1 MSMFG
6 TRSGRMESAAKFAS
20 FSSASRT
27 SDIPVTLRVRF
38 STPTRTTPPAVF
50 AKATIVLSTPSGE
63 ERSRLYSSVFPS
75 GRRRRSIRS
84 TALHYTRKSR
94 SGDGFRV
101 RGHWARGQAKPA
113 LNSFATITMLRNM
126 PRNPLFEA
134 TCITK
139 SYSGLCALSGVSFE
153 LREGEVH
160 ALIGENGAGK
170 STLIKIITGAV
181 TADSGTL
188 AVGGHIV
195 PHNSPNI
202 SRALG
207 IAAIYQQPSL
217 FPHLTVAENIAL
229 AAESGSVWRR
239 VDWKARASLA
249 AELLS
254 RIGATL
260 PPETLV
266 ESLSMPEQQI
276 VEIAKALGSNAK
288 ILIMD
293 EPTASLSDREV
304 ESLFRV
310 VALLRSQGVGI
321 VYISHRLPEI
331 SAIADRVTVL
341 RDGQTIATRDM
352 RDVDR
357 AELIRLMVGREL
369 SAVFPKREVPI
380 GETVLDVRGLGSR
393 AAGVR
398 DISFELRR
406 GEILGLAGLVGSGR
420 TQLAETLFG
429 LTPADTSA
437 VEIGGQVVRIQSPA
451 GAIGLGIG
459 YVPEDRRQHG
469 VVLEMPI
476 TVNVSLANLRAV
488 SRAGLIS
495 DARECSLARQYI
507 GQLRIKTRSP
517 YAEAGSLS
525 GGNQQKVALAR
536 WLAIRPTVLILD
548 EPTQGVDVGSKSE
561 IHRLMCDLAEAGL
574 AIIMISSELPEIL
587 GMSDRIAVMHG
598 GTIAGFLSRK
608 EATQQNILSLAMGQ
622 APK

>member
-1 MSMFG
+1 
-6 TRSGRMESAAKFAS
+6 
-20 FSSASRT
+20 
-27 SDIPVTLRVRF
+27 
-38 STPTRTTPPAVF
+38 
-50 AKATIVLSTPSGE
+50 
-63 ERSRLYSSVFPS
+63 
-75 GRRRRSIRS
+75 
-84 TALHYTRKSR
+84 
-94 SGDGFRV
+94 
-101 RGHWARGQAKPA
+101 
-113 LNSFATITMLRNM
+113 MLIAM
-126 PRNPLFEA
+126 PRNLLFEA
-134 TCITK
+134 DSIAK
-139 SYSGLCALSGVSFE
+139 SYSGLRALSGVSFQ

-170 STLIKIITGAV
+170 STLIKIVTGAE

-188 AVGGHIV
+188 VVGGHAV

-229 AAESGSVWRR
+229 AVESGSAWRR
-239 VDWKARASLA
+239 VDWKARARLA

-254 RIGATL
+254 RVGATL
-260 PPETLV
+260 APETLV

-276 VEIAKALGSNAK
+276 VEIAKALGSNAR

-321 VYISHRLPEI
+321 VYISHRLAEI

-341 RDGQTIATRDM
+341 RDGQTIATRDIV
-352 RDVDR
+352 DVDR

-380 GETVLDVRGLGSR
+380 GEIVLEVRGLGSR

-398 DISFELRR
+398 DISLEVRR

-429 LTPADTSA
+429 LTPADA
-437 VEIGGQVVRIQSPA
+437 GVMQIGGQVVRIQSPSA
-451 GAIGLGIG
+451 AIRLGIG

-476 TVNVSLANLRAV
+476 TANVSLANLAAV

-495 DARECSLARQYI
+495 EARECSLAQQYI
-507 GQLRIKTRSP
+507 GQLRIKARSP

-536 WLAIRPTVLILD
+536 WLAIRPAVLILD

-598 GTIAGFLSRK
+598 GTIAGSLTRK
-608 EATQQNILSLAMGQ
+608 EATQQKILSLAMGHT
-622 APK
+622 PK